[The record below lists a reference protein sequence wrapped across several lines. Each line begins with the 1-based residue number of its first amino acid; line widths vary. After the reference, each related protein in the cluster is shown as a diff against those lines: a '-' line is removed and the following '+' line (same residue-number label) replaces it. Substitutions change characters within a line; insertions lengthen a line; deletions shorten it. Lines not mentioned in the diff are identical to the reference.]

1 MTLAEYEKALRALP
15 RALISDCRYYYY
27 EDFFNKKSGKIEE
40 KSFLDFRD
48 VVFEYHFI
56 INNMGFIIETHFYYG
71 RDGKPNGFYIKRRC
85 QDKKLFGKNLHL
97 GEDYEIIKA
106 LFYKEI
112 SLDEFLDYFKVDK
125 KIFDKE
131 QQ

>member
-15 RALISDCRYYYY
+15 RALKSDCRYYYY

-40 KSFLDFRD
+40 RSFLDFRD
-48 VVFEYHFI
+48 VVFEYRFI
-56 INNMGFIIETHFYYG
+56 INDMDFVIETHFYYG
-71 RDGKPNGFYIKRRC
+71 RDGKPNRFYIKHRS
-85 QDKKLFGKNLHL
+85 QDKKLFDKILYSE
-97 GEDYEIIKA
+97 EDYEIIKA

-112 SLDEFLDYFKVDK
+112 SLDEFLDYFKVDR
-125 KIFDKE
+125 KIFEKE